1 VGFDLEALLGRDSE
15 LRRWKR
21 ELPSAVVCTLGG
33 ELGMVPL
40 TGKLLGELRGRLG
53 NEAARLDADEKHRAY
68 PSASMNEA
76 IRRWCAHASAT
87 APVAHVSTGEFGD
100 VSYERATL
108 WVDGRAVPSGGG
120 LRAVLGYFRDEA
132 GLDLGDRPID
142 LEIYRG
148 EDAAEKWAAAAIRG
162 GSG

>member
-1 VGFDLEALLGRDSE
+1 MGFDLEALLGRGSE
-15 LRRWKR
+15 LRKWKV
-21 ELPSAVVCTLGG
+21 ELPSAVVCELGG

-40 TGKLLGELRGRLG
+40 TGKLLGELRRRLG
-53 NEAARLDADEKHRAY
+53 DEAARLDADEKHRAY

-76 IRRWCAHASAT
+76 IRRWCAHASAA

-100 VSYERATL
+100 VSYERVVVWA
-108 WVDGRAVPSGGG
+108 DGSVVFSGGG
-120 LRAVLGYFRDEA
+120 LRAVLGYFRDVA
-132 GLDLGDRPID
+132 GLRLGDRPVD

-162 GSG
+162 GAG